1 MLLLFGFILRSSPH
15 FHLTNSRSS
24 SFLWVISNLWIPYT
38 TIFPCPVGFQALNFT
53 QVPLQSSCEDLR
65 LKPHPLVNKLS
76 IVTPLSQCFPIETKE
91 RASLQEMEGPTY
103 EALFSKAIH
112 GKEERSSPPTAKQGL
127 STANPRKFMPFGP
140 SSDPQKFHHNLS
152 PSCPF
157 HYCTL

>member
-1 MLLLFGFILRSSPH
+1 MSH
-15 FHLTNSRSS
+15 FKPMDPLDYH
-24 SFLWVISNLWIPYT
+24 ISM
-38 TIFPCPVGFQALNFT
+38 PVGVQALNFT
-53 QVPLQSSCEDLR
+53 QVPLQSSCADLR

-127 STANPRKFMPFGP
+127 STANPRNSHAIWAQF
-140 SSDPQKFHHNLS
+140 
-152 PSCPF
+152 
-157 HYCTL
+157 